1 MKNLVLSILLGT
13 GLTAGAESLPD
24 SVVMKVAD
32 KSVSVAEFLYIA
44 QKNAEVDLK
53 NEKSVKQYVELFKN
67 FKLKV
72 AAAEQLGLDRKE
84 SFKNELEGYRAQLV
98 SGYLSDKP
106 AEEAAARVVYDRGN
120 EILEL
125 SHILFR
131 LPEKTLSKDTVAV
144 YQQAMAVYE
153 QLQGGADLDQ
163 VGQELFAQD
172 KEHVAYEHVRC
183 FQPMQS
189 VKAFEEA
196 AYALPVGVVSRP
208 VRTKLGFHLIKVTAR
223 KPHPGLMK
231 VAHILLPFPKDST
244 ATSHTETRQR
254 AEEVYAKLQAGGDFA
269 ELAKQYSGDGTAQS
283 GGVLPWFGPGEMIEP
298 FEKAAY
304 TLQNPGQLS
313 GIVETRFGFH
323 IIQLIDKSGR
333 KPFDDVKK
341 SLMRQMGQGERNFEL
356 YQAFDERM
364 KQEYGY
370 VFYPEAYAELQ
381 ALCNDYFPSDRAFYE
396 QAEKMEKTLMH
407 LDGVD
412 FPQNEFAYYLQR
424 CPFSTK
430 TYAGDFMWEV
440 YNLFIR
446 DIVTTS
452 ERKNLEQKHPE
463 MEHLMQEYREGMLL
477 FEISNQKI
485 WSKPAAEQA
494 ELEKQWVEELNK
506 SYPVEINWRLLKKL
520 GKK

>member
-24 SVVMKVAD
+24 SVVMKVSD

-183 FQPMQS
+183 FQPM
-189 VKAFEEA
+189 
-196 AYALPVGVVSRP
+196 L
-208 VRTKLGFHLIKVTAR
+208 
-223 KPHPGLMK
+223 
-231 VAHILLPFPKDST
+231 
-244 ATSHTETRQR
+244 
-254 AEEVYAKLQAGGDFA
+254 
-269 ELAKQYSGDGTAQS
+269 
-283 GGVLPWFGPGEMIEP
+283 
-298 FEKAAY
+298 
-304 TLQNPGQLS
+304 
-313 GIVETRFGFH
+313 
-323 IIQLIDKSGR
+323 
-333 KPFDDVKK
+333 
-341 SLMRQMGQGERNFEL
+341 
-356 YQAFDERM
+356 
-364 KQEYGY
+364 
-370 VFYPEAYAELQ
+370 
-381 ALCNDYFPSDRAFYE
+381 
-396 QAEKMEKTLMH
+396 
-407 LDGVD
+407 
-412 FPQNEFAYYLQR
+412 
-424 CPFSTK
+424 
-430 TYAGDFMWEV
+430 
-440 YNLFIR
+440 
-446 DIVTTS
+446 
-452 ERKNLEQKHPE
+452 
-463 MEHLMQEYREGMLL
+463 
-477 FEISNQKI
+477 
-485 WSKPAAEQA
+485 
-494 ELEKQWVEELNK
+494 
-506 SYPVEINWRLLKKL
+506 
-520 GKK
+520 